1 LDGICFL
8 SLTPITFPLKVEGK
22 LQKRKIEMSYL
33 VVITFDDPKSAGKV
47 RHTLSSVQDTGHLN
61 LDDSAVIV

>member
-1 LDGICFL
+1 
-8 SLTPITFPLKVEGK
+8 
-22 LQKRKIEMSYL
+22 MSYL